1 MNATMHTS
9 VSYTAIV
16 QNTTKTFLCKTG
28 SKETFMSALSSTDNQ
43 GQFESF
49 NAKDYPSIDGEISH
63 YNKLTM
69 HAAKISL
76 VTLKKKW
83 KNTKKSKPWYDN
95 TCRQLKKQLQ
105 HIAKKMNPTTHRSL
119 QRNILP
125 LKRNIKNRSN

>member
-1 MNATMHTS
+1 
-9 VSYTAIV
+9 
-16 QNTTKTFLCKTG
+16 
-28 SKETFMSALSSTDNQ
+28 MSALSSTDNQ

-63 YNKLTM
+63 YNKLIM